1 MSMIDAINQLALDK
15 VELRD
20 RPYLLYTDQLS
31 KTALNQLAFRYTAER
46 LSYRDDLIK
55 RHTSISKSGYLNLQ
69 LHSSREVEAIKQ
81 ICQNARKPIVLLE
94 DLDILLTYLSIR
106 ANNQLNLFWRNL
118 ATTRQLACPLWILL
132 PKTWATEMSGKE
144 SLWDIRV
151 KFL

>member
-1 MSMIDAINQLALDK
+1 MSIIDAINQLALDK

-31 KTALNQLAFRYTAER
+31 KTALNQLAFRYTADR
-46 LSYRDDLIK
+46 VSYRDDLIK
-55 RHTSISKSGYLNLQ
+55 RHTATSKSGYLNLQ
-69 LHSSREVEAIKQ
+69 LHISRETEAIKQ
-81 ICQNARKPIVLLE
+81 ICQNATRPIVLLE
-94 DLDILLTYLSIR
+94 DLDVLLTYLSTR
-106 ANNQLNLFWRNL
+106 DNSHLNQFWHKL

-151 KFL
+151 KSL